1 MAFQIDIVS
10 NSGHD
15 TLNFKTREEA
25 VRRAQEIATRD
36 NKWMYVGA
44 NYVSADALT
53 PDMLDEDTPLTLT
66 NPLVGG

>member
-1 MAFQIDIVS
+1 MAYQINVVS

-15 TLNFKTREEA
+15 SFDFKTREEA
-25 VRRAQEIATRD
+25 VQRAQEISRRD
-36 NKWMYVGA
+36 NKWIYVGP

-53 PDMLDEDTPLTLT
+53 PEMVEEDTPLTLT